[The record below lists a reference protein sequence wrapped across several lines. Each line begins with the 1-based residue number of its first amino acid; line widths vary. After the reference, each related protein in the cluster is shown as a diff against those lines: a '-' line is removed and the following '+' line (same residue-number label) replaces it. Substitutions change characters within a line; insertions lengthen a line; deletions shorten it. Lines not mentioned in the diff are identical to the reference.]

1 MPDEKTAQTA
11 DEDAGK
17 TAEKTDVKAEVIS
30 WVKTVLFAVLFA
42 LFITRFVIVNA
53 SIPSASMED
62 TVMTGD
68 RIIAFRLAYVF
79 SQPKRF
85 DIVVFKFP
93 DNESIYYIKRIIGL
107 PGETVDIKNGKVYID
122 GSGEPLDDGFIR
134 ETQDI
139 EGDMRFV
146 VPEGCYFMMGD
157 NRNNSVDSRYWNRKF
172 VEKKKILGEAVIR
185 YYPLNG
191 IKVF

>member
-1 MPDEKTAQTA
+1 MPDEKAAQTA
-11 DEDAGK
+11 DADAGK

-85 DIVVFKFP
+85 DIVVFKYP
-93 DNESIYYIKRIIGL
+93 DNESVYYIKRIIGL

-122 GSGEPLDDGFIR
+122 GSVEPLDDGFTR
-134 ETQDI
+134 EPQDI
-139 EGDMRFV
+139 EGDMRFT